1 MSNQSELNTVMGN
14 RSYSIESLVNG
25 LGSNVSFSKLL
36 KRTLVLPPEIK
47 SATDKANIHY
57 TGVRGLEEFAY
68 AYGMISEAESFV
80 RNWPMFV
87 GRFRND
93 KQAWSVSGVNVKSM
107 VAATPEWVALTNV
120 IALTKEF
127 EQTLDP
133 EVQAERQA
141 VYQRWWGLVA
151 LPNPEM
157 YQAIG
162 VAVTDEIQDEVLDS
176 FSGFGRPQARQYY
189 PSVTQSFLMNDSKL
203 LRVSLLD
210 NNGKRGR
217 IVDVKGVDGSSV
229 IYATQNPYRVEVV
242 WDDGSR
248 ENLSYLQ
255 VRQLDPVLGEPMF
268 CRAQQILSPYD
279 NFGKIDSEDN
289 FVNKLATVLVLSAFD
304 IGFSH
309 TTYTANQIIRKWTNM
324 ASGFLQPAAKS
335 VTYNNMIEAAT
346 PTNKIGWASSQG
358 QRIMEQMWGIL
369 MDTNSL
375 SDLGSKVK
383 LFLDKIIVLP
393 LGTVTDSGLVLC
405 PHCKK
410 CENISVAN
418 FVDFGIQT
426 NDQDGFSSI
435 KWQTRNVKGVEKFNA
450 VGLVKCNNCSS
461 HYYRK
466 FYPST
471 QPFDNQIPIAE
482 PRDRY
487 GDRIALRL
495 VAPKPNL
502 YLNMSRQGGTAADG
516 EIMGYSFIP
525 RFNFGETSNA
535 SGLPV
540 LRLFGELESN
550 GVTQVRA
557 ADIPLEVGT
566 QSRNLVK
573 ERWCSGQNL
582 INLYSGITSHEWY
595 DANVGDGD
603 GDFLGTNTESDAY
616 SPNNRTGMRRC
627 DWCNEVSSRL
637 NTYIPETWVAGTGSA
652 ALYSASSTKEFL
664 PLSSASGN
672 DIFNQKDVDYVS
684 DGGETIELSDTVS
697 IETAEKILFYRIRML
712 GNDGL
717 VKILEIKPD
726 DLGVEIPALDDSPSL
741 VLLPFDNVCPNED
754 KVFLTPYRAFY
765 EDYLKKEQQH
775 FKQESRFLVT
785 EQLAYS
791 AYYNKN
797 AKKWEAKKPPS
808 SYLQQQNSR
817 ANLFNSLGERKIEW
831 SEGNRDSV
839 TPQGSKPRFPIPKLG
854 KGSAAAIITPYA
866 DNRIPI
872 PLRQYHNVIE
882 VGRDVEESVSED
894 SGQKTVTVTPYYH
907 CPECNDSFHGAPTT
921 EEANIWKFPE
931 PVGQEVLKNG
941 WDIDKKTNS
950 LKFTP
955 SNVETERR
963 NDGGGGYNPKSKW
976 HWTLP
981 LYTEQKPFT
990 TWLES
995 QISNNPKKIKSLN
1008 FTPMMVKWLKLG
1020 QEFPEEGGEID
1031 E

>member
-25 LGSNVSFSKLL
+25 LGSNVSLSKLL
-36 KRTLVLPPEIK
+36 KKTLVLPPEIK

-80 RNWPMFV
+80 RNWPMFA

-127 EQTLDP
+127 EKTLDP

-151 LPNPEM
+151 LPNPAM

-210 NNGKRGR
+210 NNGKKGQ

-289 FVNKLATVLVLSAFD
+289 FVNKLATVLVLSALD

-335 VTYNNMIEAAT
+335 VTYNSMVESAT

-358 QRIMEQMWGIL
+358 QQIMEQMWGIL

-435 KWQTRNVKGVEKFNA
+435 KWQTRNVKGVEKFKA

-557 ADIPLEVGT
+557 ADVPLEVGT

-582 INLYSGITSHEWY
+582 INRYSGITSHEWY
-595 DANVGDGD
+595 DANIGDGD
-603 GDFLGTNTESDAY
+603 GDFVGTNTESDAY

-637 NTYIPETWVAGTGSA
+637 NTYIPETWVAGTGSS

-684 DGGETIELSDTVS
+684 EGGETIELSDTLS

-791 AYYNKN
+791 AYYNKS

-839 TPQGSKPRFPIPKLG
+839 TPQGSKPRFPTPKLG

-921 EEANIWKFPE
+921 QDANIWKFPE

-963 NDGGGGYNPKSKW
+963 DDGGGGYNPKSKW

-981 LYTEQKPFT
+981 LYTEQKPFA